1 MTDHEIWGRPR
12 RRIRPRR
19 FRRGILPSEL
29 QSLKPGDYVVH
40 IEHGVGIYQG
50 MERLPADG
58 GQTDCLLITYQKGDK
73 LYVPVDQL
81 DLIQR
86 YSAGEGAAPR
96 VSTLGG
102 TGWQKL
108 KSRVKRR
115 IKMMAEDLIQ
125 TYARRRSLPGHA
137 FGPDTVWQREMEAA
151 FPYEET
157 PDQFSAIEDVK
168 RDMESE
174 RPMDRLVCGDVGYGK
189 TEVAI
194 RAAFKAAMEGKQVA
208 VLVPTTLLAE
218 QHLGTFRERMQNFPL
233 NIEMLSRFRTRAEQ
247 NQILEKLRLG
257 QIEIVIGTHRLLS
270 KDVVFHNL
278 GLIVVDEEQRFGVRH
293 KEALKKLRTQ
303 VDVLTLTA
311 TPIPRTL
318 HMALMGARDMSSINT
333 PPRDRQPIHT
343 EIVNFSDDVIVD
355 ALLREADRG
364 GQSFFVH
371 NRVMTIEN
379 VHVHLSK
386 LVPGLR
392 VGVAHGQMPERHLE
406 RVMLD
411 FLKREYDVLLSTMII
426 ESGLDIPSVNTILI
440 DRADAFG
447 LAQLYQIRGRIGRSA
462 RKAFA
467 YLLVPPDRA
476 LTETAQKRLRVIDE
490 LEELGSG
497 FQLAMRDLEIR
508 GAGNILGAEQSGFIV
523 NVGFDM
529 YCRLLDE
536 AVRELKGVTHE
547 EAEPARVST
556 DLDAYL
562 PESYVPDRAEKVKL
576 YKKLADANELGE
588 IAGIEEEIRDRFGAL
603 PIEGQRLVDLRRLR
617 VLATSMGVRSIILRA
632 GLFEVLF
639 RRQMTRDEV
648 KALLKGTA
656 VPVEFGSTGDRGFRI
671 TRFREASVAEAL
683 RLLQVIREAQAKPS
697 VRTPAS

>member
-1 MTDHEIWGRPR
+1 
-12 RRIRPRR
+12 
-19 FRRGILPSEL
+19 
-29 QSLKPGDYVVH
+29 
-40 IEHGVGIYQG
+40 
-50 MERLPADG
+50 
-58 GQTDCLLITYQKGDK
+58 
-73 LYVPVDQL
+73 
-81 DLIQR
+81 
-86 YSAGEGAAPR
+86 
-96 VSTLGG
+96 
-102 TGWQKL
+102 
-108 KSRVKRR
+108 
-115 IKMMAEDLIQ
+115 
-125 TYARRRSLPGHA
+125 
-137 FGPDTVWQREMEAA
+137 
-151 FPYEET
+151 
-157 PDQFSAIEDVK
+157 
-168 RDMESE
+168 
-174 RPMDRLVCGDVGYGK
+174 
-189 TEVAI
+189 
-194 RAAFKAAMEGKQVA
+194 
-208 VLVPTTLLAE
+208 
-218 QHLGTFRERMQNFPL
+218 
-233 NIEMLSRFRTRAEQ
+233 
-247 NQILEKLRLG
+247 
-257 QIEIVIGTHRLLS
+257 
-270 KDVVFHNL
+270 
-278 GLIVVDEEQRFGVRH
+278 
-293 KEALKKLRTQ
+293 
-303 VDVLTLTA
+303 
-311 TPIPRTL
+311 
-318 HMALMGARDMSSINT
+318 MSSINT